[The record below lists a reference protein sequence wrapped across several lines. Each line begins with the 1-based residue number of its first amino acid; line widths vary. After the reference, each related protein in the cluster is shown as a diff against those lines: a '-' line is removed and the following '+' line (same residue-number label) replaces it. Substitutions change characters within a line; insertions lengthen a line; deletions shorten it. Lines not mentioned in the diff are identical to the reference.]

1 MSEELETRFASVA
14 RGRVVSVTFEPKD
27 FILARDFTVAFQ
39 PETSTFE
46 VVLRRGGCF
55 EGAYRCIQRWIEA
68 KAEQL
73 DGINSVPPGHLDLRS
88 AMAYWMLEKNYE
100 QFRSDLEAA
109 VAEKVSWLE
118 RVRPSEG
125 VVGEVT
131 IEARVRS
138 LAGFLDNLER
148 VDVEVRRGV
157 HSPETIKF
165 CKTIEIDVYADAR

>member
-14 RGRVVSVTFEPKD
+14 RGRSVSVTFEPKD
-27 FILARDFTVAFQ
+27 SLLALDFTVAFQ

-73 DGINSVPPGHLDLRS
+73 DGINSVPTGHLDLRFT
-88 AMAYWMLEKNYE
+88 MAYWILEKTYE

-109 VAEKVSWLE
+109 VEEKVSWLK
-118 RVRPSEG
+118 RVRPTEG
-125 VVGEVT
+125 VLAEVT
-131 IEARVRS
+131 IEARARS
-138 LAGFLDNLER
+138 LIGFLANLER
-148 VDVEVRRGV
+148 TDFEVRRGV
-157 HSPETIKF
+157 HSPETIAL
-165 CKTIEIDVYADAR
+165 CKAIGLALYPDAR